1 MAIYRTKG
9 VCSSNIEFEIEN
21 DTLNRVRFSDGCDGN
36 LEAIRRLVEG
46 MKVLEVIEKLRGIRC
61 QGETSCPDQLAK
73 ALEEYMIKRE
83 LAQK

>member
-21 DTLNRVRFSDGCDGN
+21 DTLNRVQFTNGCDGN
-36 LEAIRRLVEG
+36 LEAVSRLVEG

-73 ALEEYMIKRE
+73 ALEEYIDANK
-83 LAQK
+83 AGK